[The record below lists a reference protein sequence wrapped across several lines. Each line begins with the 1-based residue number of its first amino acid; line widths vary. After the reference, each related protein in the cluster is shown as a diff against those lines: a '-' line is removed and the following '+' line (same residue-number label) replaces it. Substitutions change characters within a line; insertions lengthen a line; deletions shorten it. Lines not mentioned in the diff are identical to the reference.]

1 MRPLC
6 LLTFVLLAV
15 PLVSRADTVGAV
27 VRPPSVTVAMAT
39 LGGITETASVTG
51 TLVPR
56 EEILVSPQ
64 VDGVAITQILVEE
77 GDTVKAGQVLARVSR
92 EAFDAMMAQNTAQI
106 ARDQAAIAE
115 AEASRVEADA
125 AFARA
130 HDLVKSAITS
140 RETYDTRQAAAMTA
154 AARVA
159 SAHADL
165 AFAQAQRQELAV
177 KLAHT
182 DITAPVGGLVSR
194 RVARLGS
201 VVSMNG
207 DPLFRIISNGSIELE
222 ADVPES
228 VMARL
233 RPGQQAKLEM
243 AGGVTRGGTIRLVS
257 PEMNRASRLGRIRIA
272 IDAGDGGLVLG
283 GFGRADI
290 RTAQHDGVLVP
301 LSAVQFEADGPRVQ
315 VVRDGVVQTRAVTL
329 GLRADGRAEILR
341 GVAAGEAVVAVSGTF
356 VRDGDHVTAIRPD
369 TAKPAAAGRS

>member
-1 MRPLC
+1 MKPLY
-6 LLTFVLLAV
+6 LLTFALLAL
-15 PLVSRADTVGAV
+15 PLAARADTPAEAGGAA
-27 VRPPSVTVAMAT
+27 VRPPSVTVAIAAQ
-39 LGGITETASVTG
+39 GDITETASVTG

-77 GDTVKAGQVLARVSR
+77 GDTVRAGQVLARLSR
-92 EAFDAMMAQNTAQI
+92 ETFDAMMAQNTAQI

-115 AEASRVEADA
+115 AEAARVEADA

-130 HDLVKSAITS
+130 HDLVKNNFTS

-165 AFAQAQRQELAV
+165 AYAQAQRQELAV
-177 KLAHT
+177 KLSHT

-207 DPLFRIISNGSIELE
+207 DPLFRIISNGAIELE

-228 VMARL
+228 VLARL
-233 RPGQQAKLEM
+233 RPGQQAHLDM
-243 AGGVTRGGTIRLVS
+243 AGGVSRSGAIRLVS

-272 IDAGDGGLVLG
+272 IDPGDGGLVLG
-283 GFGRADI
+283 GFGRASI
-290 RTAQHDGVLVP
+290 RTARHDGVLVP
-301 LSAVQFEADGPRVQ
+301 LSAVQFDLDGPRVQ

-329 GLRADGRAEILR
+329 GLRAGERAEILR
-341 GVAAGEAVVAVSGTF
+341 GVGAGEAVVAVSGTF
-356 VRDGDHVTAIRPD
+356 VRDGDHVVAIR
-369 TAKPAAAGRS
+369 PAAAGGT